1 MSRLS
6 IPTVESSPEAS
17 KPLLAAVKQ
26 SLGVIPNLMRLVGH
40 SPAALEGYLSLNG
53 ALAKGKL
60 DAKLRERIAL
70 AVAEYNGC
78 DYCLSAHD
86 YLGRNVAKLSS
97 AEIDAARD
105 FHSEDP
111 RASAALRFAR
121 RVTELRGRVT
131 DADLATLRDAGFDE
145 AATVEIVVTVALNV
159 LTNYVNN
166 VAQTDIDFPKVTAR
180 VAAEATA

>member
-6 IPTVESSPEAS
+6 IPTVETSPEAS

-26 SLGVIPNLMRLVGH
+26 SLGVVPNLMKLVGH

-53 ALAKGKL
+53 ALTKGKL

-86 YLGRNVAKLSS
+86 YLGRNVAKLSGG
-97 AEIDAARD
+97 EIDAARD

-111 RASAALRFAR
+111 HAAAALRFAR
-121 RVTELRGRVT
+121 RVTELRGRVS
-131 DADLATLRDAGFDE
+131 DADLAALREAGFDE
-145 AATVEIVVTVALNV
+145 ASTVEIVVTVALNV

-166 VAQTDIDFPKVTAR
+166 VAKTDIDFPKVTAKA
-180 VAAEATA
+180 VA